1 MLKPSEQTPLSLLR
15 FAELAQDVL
24 PAGVLNV
31 ITGDGVPVGERL
43 VTHPDVRL
51 VSLTGDVSTGKL
63 IARNAFIH
71 GQVQGLVFA
80 ENVTIEKTGRVNGV
94 IFCRNLTVFGKVDAS
109 IICDSI
115 FVRTGGVMTSMLKYK
130 NLRIE
135 QGGAVGGKFEKR
147 VVIDARAKPARPE
160 GGLLRGRAR

>member
-1 MLKPSEQTPLSLLR
+1 MTYDCSLVYVPQHEDEVAEYDWEQFPPSK
-15 FAELAQDVL
+15 
-24 PAGVLNV
+24 
-31 ITGDGVPVGERL
+31 
-43 VTHPDVRL
+43 
-51 VSLTGDVSTGKL
+51 VSGGKNGFTIIDEYSGIEGKL

-94 IFCRNLTVFGKVDAS
+94 IFCRNLTVFGKVDAN

-135 QGGAVGGKFEKR
+135 QGGAVGGQFEKR
-147 VVIDARAKPARPE
+147 VVIDARAKPARPD

>member
-1 MLKPSEQTPLSLLR
+1 MTYDCSLVYVPQHEDEVAEYDWEQFPPSK
-15 FAELAQDVL
+15 
-24 PAGVLNV
+24 
-31 ITGDGVPVGERL
+31 
-43 VTHPDVRL
+43 
-51 VSLTGDVSTGKL
+51 VSGGKNGFTIIDEYSGIEGKL

-80 ENVTIEKTGRVNGV
+80 ENVTFEKTGRVNGV

>member
-1 MLKPSEQTPLSLLR
+1 MTYDCSLVYVPQHEDEVAEYDWEQFPPSK
-15 FAELAQDVL
+15 
-24 PAGVLNV
+24 
-31 ITGDGVPVGERL
+31 
-43 VTHPDVRL
+43 
-51 VSLTGDVSTGKL
+51 VSGGKNGFTIIDEYSGIEGKL

>member
-1 MLKPSEQTPLSLLR
+1 VTYDCSLVYVPQHEGEVAEYDWESFPPSK
-15 FAELAQDVL
+15 
-24 PAGVLNV
+24 
-31 ITGDGVPVGERL
+31 
-43 VTHPDVRL
+43 
-51 VSLTGDVSTGKL
+51 VSGGKNGFTIIDEYSGIEGKL

-94 IFCRNLTVFGKVDAS
+94 IFCRNLTVFGNVQGN

-115 FVRTGGVMTSMLKYK
+115 FVRSSGVLSAMLKYK

-135 QGGAVGGKFEKR
+135 PGGSVGGKFEKR
-147 VVIDARAKPARPE
+147 VMIDGTSKPSAKQDGAAS
-160 GGLLRGRAR
+160 LLRSAKVR

>member
-1 MLKPSEQTPLSLLR
+1 MTYDCSSLYVPQREDEVAEYDWEAFPPSKASGGKNGFTIIDEYSGI
-15 FAELAQDVL
+15 E
-24 PAGVLNV
+24 
-31 ITGDGVPVGERL
+31 
-43 VTHPDVRL
+43 
-51 VSLTGDVSTGKL
+51 GKL

-94 IFCRNLTVFGKVDAS
+94 IFCRNLTVFGKVDAN

-147 VVIDARAKPARPE
+147 VVIDARAKPAARSD

>member
-1 MLKPSEQTPLSLLR
+1 VTYDCSLVYVPQHEDEVAEYDWEQFPPSK
-15 FAELAQDVL
+15 
-24 PAGVLNV
+24 
-31 ITGDGVPVGERL
+31 
-43 VTHPDVRL
+43 
-51 VSLTGDVSTGKL
+51 VSGGKNGFTIIDEYSGIEGKL